1 MGILDN
7 VIGMLG
13 DKTSGAPSSSVLVQQ
28 IGAMLANGGSGGGL
42 GGLMQSFDRAGLGHV
57 ISSWVGSGHN
67 LPISPD
73 QLTQVLGQGKIAEIA
88 GSLGLQ
94 PDQVAGQLSQ
104 LMPHLIDRITPN
116 GKVPESEIGHTEI
129 TSALAGILGQSKA
142 S

>member
-1 MGILDN
+1 MGILDS
-7 VIGMLG
+7 VIGILG
-13 DKTSGAPSSSVLVQQ
+13 DKTSGSPSSNVLVQQ
-28 IGAMLANGGSGGGL
+28 ISAMIAGGAAGGGL

-57 ISSWVGSGHN
+57 ISSWIGAGQN

-104 LMPHLIDRITPN
+104 LLPHLIDRVTPN
-116 GKVPESEIGHTEI
+116 GQVPESGIGHTDI
-129 TSALAGILGQSKA
+129 AGALAGILGQSKA

>member
-1 MGILDN
+1 MGILDS

-13 DKTSGAPSSSVLVQQ
+13 DKTSGSSSSNALVEQ
-28 IGAMLANGGSGGGL
+28 IGAMIASSGSGGGL
-42 GGLMQSFDRAGLGHV
+42 SGLMQSFDRAGLGHV
-57 ISSWVGSGHN
+57 ISSWVGTGQN

-73 QLTQVLGQGKIAEIA
+73 QLKQVLGQGKIAQIA

-104 LMPHLIDRITPN
+104 LLPHLVDRITPN
-116 GKVPESEIGHTEI
+116 GKLPESDIAHTDI
-129 TSALAGILGQSKA
+129 AGALAGILGQSKT

>member
-1 MGILDN
+1 MGILDS
-7 VIGMLG
+7 VVGMMS
-13 DKTSGAPSSSVLVQQ
+13 DQTSGASSSSVLAQQ
-28 IGAMLANGGSGGGL
+28 ISAMLTSNAAGGGL

-57 ISSWVGSGHN
+57 MSSWIGTGQN

-73 QLTQVLGQGKIAEIA
+73 QLTQILGHGKIAEIA

-104 LMPHLIDRITPN
+104 LLPHLIDRITPN
-116 GKVPESEIGHTEI
+116 GKVPESDIAHTDI
-129 TSALAGILGQSKA
+129 AGALAGILGQSKA